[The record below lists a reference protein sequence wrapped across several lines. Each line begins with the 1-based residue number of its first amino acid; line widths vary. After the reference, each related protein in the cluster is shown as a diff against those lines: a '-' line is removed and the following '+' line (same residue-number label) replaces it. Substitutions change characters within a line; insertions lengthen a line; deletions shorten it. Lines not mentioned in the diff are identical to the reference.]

1 MMTPDF
7 RYHVASLASVFLALG
22 VGVVIGTAF
31 VGTPVMNRMEGRIK
45 RQELRIAELQQRT
58 NGQEKNEEALK
69 MLVPRLTAGSL
80 VGLEIIVVQ
89 LGDDR
94 RTADAV
100 ETTIKKCGGKA
111 RRLSLPDAP
120 WRNLESLER
129 ERQTRLLAQT
139 LRGNMEASQRMTDG
153 LLHGELPP
161 ASASRVVFAGG
172 EDELRRSRDLPLAVA
187 LKDDNCT
194 VVGGELLGAEVSG
207 ASTYK
212 SASVSFID
220 CIDRSVGQIALTHV
234 LRGKS
239 GWFGVKDDADR
250 VLPDVFKLRPGAR
263 PIPGEFDALPTPS
276 TAPSATPEASR
287 KRRP

>member
-1 MMTPDF
+1 MITPDF

-31 VGTPVMNRMEGRIK
+31 VGTPFVNRFGDRIK
-45 RQELRIAELQQRT
+45 RQEIRIAELQQRT

-69 MLVPRLTAGSL
+69 MLVPRLIAGSL
-80 VGLEIIVVQ
+80 IGREIIVLQ

-100 ETTIKKCGGKA
+100 ETTIKKSGGNV
-111 RRLSLPDAP
+111 RRLSLPDEP
-120 WRNLESLER
+120 WRKLEGLER

-139 LRGNMEASQRMTDG
+139 LRGNMEASQRMVGG
-153 LLHGELPP
+153 LLKGELPP

-172 EDELRRSRDLPLAVA
+172 DDELRRSRDLPLAVA

-194 VVGGELLGAEVSG
+194 VVGVELLGVEVSG

-239 GWFGVKDDADR
+239 GWYGVKDDADR
-250 VLPDVFKLRPGAR
+250 VLPDVFKLRPGEKA
-263 PIPGEFDALPTPS
+263 IPGETDFLPSPSTSAAPTP
-276 TAPSATPEASR
+276 
-287 KRRP
+287 RP